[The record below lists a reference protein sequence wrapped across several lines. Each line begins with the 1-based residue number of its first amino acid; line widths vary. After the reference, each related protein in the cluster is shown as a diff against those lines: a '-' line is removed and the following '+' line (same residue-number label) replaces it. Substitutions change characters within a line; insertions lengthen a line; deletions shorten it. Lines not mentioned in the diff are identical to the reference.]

1 MCAMKYI
8 HHWANGHRRR
18 IEKER
23 VVSTETRVSTSLNPE
38 AHGHRR
44 GRGKRQMGSNSLER
58 KGQRGWEGE
67 ATSSGKREERKERR
81 SGGTGE
87 VGPHWTQTEKEE
99 GGENNSLAHL
109 KVHTQKMCSWT
120 RGCHHQCKILQPWW
134 FFYRNTVVTV
144 TMSKCKW
151 LYETSDI
158 S

>member
-1 MCAMKYI
+1 MCNEVHSPLSKWPSSSYRERKSCQRRNQSFNVTKSRGPRASKGEREE
-8 HHWANGHRRR
+8 ANGVKQLGEKRTERVRRR
-18 IEKER
+18 GDVE
-23 VVSTETRVSTSLNPE
+23 
-38 AHGHRR
+38 
-44 GRGKRQMGSNSLER
+44 
-58 KGQRGWEGE
+58 W
-67 ATSSGKREERKERR
+67 KERR
-81 SGGTGE
+81 QEGEKEWRKGE

-120 RGCHHQCKILQPWW
+120 RGCQHQCKILQPWW

-151 LYETSDI
+151 LHETSDI